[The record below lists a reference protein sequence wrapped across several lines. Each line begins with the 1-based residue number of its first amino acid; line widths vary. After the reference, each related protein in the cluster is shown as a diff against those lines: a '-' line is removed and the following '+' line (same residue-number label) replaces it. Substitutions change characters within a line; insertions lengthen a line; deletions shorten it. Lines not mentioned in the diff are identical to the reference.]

1 MAFQAWELR
10 SFIQTLEN
18 WGLTDVMLPFL
29 LVFTLIFA
37 MLQKTKL
44 LGEKKKNLN
53 VVISLVF
60 ALLVVIPHV
69 TGTYVGWLGPY
80 DPVEIINRAIPQISI
95 VVIAILML
103 LLLIG
108 LFGGEARFFGV
119 AFKGWIV
126 LISVIIVVWIFGA
139 SAGWWWGWN
148 WINTLFG
155 SDALAIIIIL
165 VVFGLIIAFIT
176 GGEGEREERTRIS
189 RFGEDLRNIFGGGKK
204 E

>member
-10 SFIQTLEN
+10 GFIQALES

-29 LVFTLIFA
+29 LVFTIIFA
-37 MLQKTKL
+37 MLQKTRI

-53 VVISLVF
+53 VVVSLVF

-69 TGTYVGWLGPY
+69 TGTYRYMMGPY
-80 DPVEIINRAIPQISI
+80 DPVDIINRALPAISI

-103 LLLIG
+103 LLLVG
-108 LFGGEARFFGV
+108 LFGGEVKFFGM
-119 AFKGWIV
+119 AFRGWIV

-139 SAGWWWGWN
+139 AAGWWWGWWWVN
-148 WINTLFG
+148 DLFG
-155 SDALAIIIIL
+155 SDAIAIIIIL

-176 GGEGEREERTRIS
+176 GGEGEREERTRLG
-189 RFGEDLRNIFGGGKK
+189 RFSEDLRNIFGGKK